1 MLSIDFI
8 LLHWPWLQL
17 DGVHLVYLTCVA
29 SMKICVCNF
38 LHDIPTSLEVLRVYS
53 IISIY
58 IQVVGERMHAVCK
71 DSLESMVSENA
82 RNFLSWS
89 RSCVFQISSMQY
101 TLLARTVCIC
111 EHDKTRPYGFYDG
124 THLFPWMDVSASSS
138 FPTWFCTITIA
149 YITSNERLI
158 QYRDLR
164 AAQEEKTGGN
174 MVYTKSYSSSVQQ
187 GRRYWLVQQLRN

>member
-53 IISIY
+53 IISTY

-111 EHDKTRPYGFYDG
+111 EHYKTKTVWSLWWYAFISMDGCFCQLFLSHLVLYNNHRIYYQQRTIDTVQGFESSARRENRGKYGIY
-124 THLFPWMDVSASSS
+124 
-138 FPTWFCTITIA
+138 
-149 YITSNERLI
+149 
-158 QYRDLR
+158 
-164 AAQEEKTGGN
+164 
-174 MVYTKSYSSSVQQ
+174 
-187 GRRYWLVQQLRN
+187 